1 VTDLGQPGT
10 NDATEP
16 GQPSEGP
23 AGPTPRPAR
32 SPHDED
38 PGGDVRGRAGPPR
51 PAGTRWRRSGEDGD
65 GALRGLLDGG
75 RSKITLSSAMRAR
88 DVARPDADDLAD
100 AERLV
105 ASRIAADRARA
116 ARPAIRRAPPMWK
129 HPPRPAPP
137 GRSDEADPG
146 RA

>member
-1 VTDLGQPGT
+1 MTELGQPGAD
-10 NDATEP
+10 DATEP
-16 GQPSEGP
+16 GRPSETP
-23 AGPTPRPAR
+23 AGPMPRPAQGQ
-32 SPHDED
+32 PDED

-51 PAGTRWRRSGEDGD
+51 PAGTRWRRSGEDGE

-100 AERLV
+100 AERLI
-105 ASRIAADRARA
+105 AGRIAADRARA
-116 ARPAIRRAPPMWK
+116 ARPAIRRPPPPGRR
-129 HPPRPAPP
+129 PPRPAPP
-137 GRSDEADPG
+137 GRPDEADPG